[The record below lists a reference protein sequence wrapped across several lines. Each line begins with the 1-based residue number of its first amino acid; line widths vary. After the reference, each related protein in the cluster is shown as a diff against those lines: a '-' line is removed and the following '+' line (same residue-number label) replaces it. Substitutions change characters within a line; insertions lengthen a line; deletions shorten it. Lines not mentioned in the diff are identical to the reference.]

1 MVAMVTPRKGMV
13 VEVVF
18 LDHSMNMEHAP
29 EFTAYGRVS
38 KVTRTTLIIDTW
50 HYTDAGIPRDTNV
63 ESFSLVRS
71 AIKKITPLVPKSSK

>member
-1 MVAMVTPRKGMV
+1 MVTPRKGMV

-29 EFTAYGRVS
+29 SSRVWPGI
-38 KVTRTTLIIDTW
+38 KVTRTTLIIDLAL
-50 HYTDAGIPRDTNV
+50 HRCRIPGHQR
-63 ESFSLVRS
+63 ESFSPVRS